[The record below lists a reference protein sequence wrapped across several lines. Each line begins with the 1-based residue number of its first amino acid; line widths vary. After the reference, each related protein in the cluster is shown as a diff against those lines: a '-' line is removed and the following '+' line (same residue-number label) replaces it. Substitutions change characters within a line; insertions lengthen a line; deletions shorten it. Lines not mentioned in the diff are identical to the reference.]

1 MNLSERLIHIIN
13 MIPKCN
19 CLADIGT
26 DHGFIPIYSVLNN
39 ISQKAIA
46 TDINKGPIKVANK
59 NINRHDLHD
68 KIETR
73 VGAGLSPLNNS
84 EADVIVIAGMGGV
97 LISEI
102 IESGIAIARSS
113 RCMILQP
120 VQYPEVLRKYL
131 LSSGFS
137 IVDEDI
143 VKDEN
148 KYYYIIKVENSPSEK
163 YEREVYYYTGKM
175 LIQRRDPLVKEY
187 ISYKIKSLGEILSNL
202 SPFEQR
208 KRYEELSFLKKEF
221 EDVLRSIE

>member
-26 DHGFIPIYSVLNN
+26 DHGFIPIYSIQNN
-39 ISQKAIA
+39 IASHAIA
-46 TDINKGPIKVANK
+46 TDINNGPIRVANK
-59 NINRHDLHD
+59 NINKYDLSD

-73 VGAGLSPLNNS
+73 VGPGLSTLKS
-84 EADVIVIAGMGGV
+84 KEADIIVVAGMGGV

-102 IESGIAIARSS
+102 IEAHIEIAKNS
-113 RCMILQP
+113 RWLILQP

-131 LSSGFS
+131 LNAGFN

-148 KYYYIIKVENSPSEK
+148 KYYYIIKAEHKQSQK
-163 YEREVYYYTGKM
+163 YTKEVYYYTGTRLIEKGSP
-175 LIQRRDPLVKEY
+175 LIQEY
-187 ISYKIKSLGEILSNL
+187 INYKIHSITNILNNL
-202 SPFEQR
+202 SPTEQHL
-208 KRYEELSFLKKEF
+208 RYEELNSLKKEF
-221 EDVLRSIE
+221 EEVLKTLK